1 MQALLTKGLLAIIV
15 VAFSSVANAKKS
27 TSFTA
32 KLCQEPG
39 YTCYTVQK
47 GDTWAKLFPD
57 KEEREVVKRINRMNI
72 ALQRGKTIALPASGV
87 GGHMDYAPFPMEMD
101 SNGSKTVIVDLSD
114 LAFGAYNENGAL
126 QNWGPIST
134 GQNYCSDIGRGCRT
148 PTGSFEIYSKRGS
161 GCKSSKY
168 PVGKGGAPMPYC
180 MFFNGGYAMHGSPTV
195 PGYHASHGCVR
206 LFTDDARWL
215 NTEFSNGSKVK
226 VIIRN

>member
-1 MQALLTKGLLAIIV
+1 MKALLTKVMLVVSI
-15 VAFSSVANAKKS
+15 VAFSHVANAKKS

-39 YTCYTVQK
+39 YTCYKVKK

-57 KEEREVVKRINRMNI
+57 KEEREIVKRINRMNTP
-72 ALQRGKTIALPASGV
+72 LYSGKTIALPASGV
-87 GGHMDYAPFPMEMD
+87 GDRMQYAPFPSQIDPLGE
-101 SNGSKTVIVDLSD
+101 KAVIIDLSD
-114 LAFGAYNENGAL
+114 LAFGAYSANGSL
-126 QNWGPIST
+126 ENWGPVST
-134 GQNYCSDIGRGCRT
+134 GKSYCSDIGRGCRT
-148 PTGSFEIYSKRGS
+148 PTGNFAIYTKQGA

-180 MFFNGGYAMHGSPTV
+180 MFFKGGFAMHGSPTV
-195 PGYHASHGCVR
+195 PGYHDSHGCVR

-215 NTEFSNGSKVK
+215 NQEFTDGSNVK